1 MATRSRTA
9 LSAVLPL
16 PPMEYDVAYMNNL
29 VRILNFFIQ
38 NLQSPGLVQ
47 GNAFTIEDRDKDT
60 QFKLDPNEERET
72 LIWIMT
78 NLPTSS
84 TGLVKGQVWNNAGV
98 LSIVP

>member
-1 MATRSRTA
+1 MATRTKSA
-9 LSAVLPL
+9 LAAVLPL

-38 NLQSPGLVQ
+38 QVGNPGLLQ
-47 GNAFTIEDRDKDT
+47 GNALLIEDRDKDT
-60 QFKLDPNEERET
+60 QFKLDPNENRET

>member
-1 MATRSRTA
+1 MASRTGTA

-29 VRILNFFIQ
+29 IRILNFFIQ
-38 NLQSPGLVQ
+38 QVQNPGIVRGTAL
-47 GNAFTIEDRDKDT
+47 TIEDRDKDT
-60 QFKLDPNEERET
+60 QFILNSNEERET

-84 TGLVKGQVWNNAGV
+84 TGLVSGQVWNNAGV